1 MFRLLLILLFT
12 NILLPKGWNS
22 IAQEI
27 LFQGE
32 LGKFADA
39 SSFSYSP
46 SGFFYVA
53 DRHTNEIFKIDT
65 LGHVKK
71 YIGGYGWD
79 EYNFDD
85 PIFVYSTVLNVYVT
99 DKNNSRIEIFDK
111 DLNYITRISS
121 ENSGTGNKNLD
132 NARFEYPLGC
142 VVSSMGDYFI
152 LDSENKRVLKFGP
165 SGNYVLQFGGYDA
178 GKYYLSDPKRLA
190 ITNDNKIFVLDDSD
204 LIIFDQFGNGLLRV
218 KLSEKFSDLNITY
231 DKLVLNNQKD
241 IYYAFLGK
249 NNFEFKKVN
258 LTNYDLADEVVEALI
273 TGNNLF
279 VLTKNNILSFKMKKA
294 D

>member
-1 MFRLLLILLFT
+1 MMIKLISILIFT
-12 NILLPKGWNS
+12 NILF
-22 IAQEI
+22 AQEF
-27 LFQGE
+27 LFQNE

-65 LGHVKK
+65 LGNVRK

-85 PIFVYSTVLNVYVT
+85 PIFIYSTLLNVYVT
-99 DKNNSRIEIFDK
+99 DKNNHRIQIFDK
-111 DLNYITRISS
+111 DLNFITQLS
-121 ENSGTGNKNLD
+121 NQNPQPGNNNLD
-132 NARFEYPLGC
+132 NTIFGYPLGC
-142 VVSSMGDYFI
+142 VVSSMGDFFI
-152 LDSENKRVLKFGP
+152 LDSENKRILKFNP
-165 SGNYVLQFGGYDA
+165 SGNYLLQFGGYDA

-190 ITNDNKIFVLDDSD
+190 ITNDNKIFVLDNND

-218 KLSEKFSDLNITY
+218 KLSEIFFDLNITY
-231 DKLVLNNQKD
+231 DRLVLNNLAD
-241 IYYAFLGK
+241 IYYASLLK
-249 NNFEFKKVN
+249 NSFEIKKVI
-258 LTNYDLADEVVEALI
+258 LSNYKLSDKVVEALM
-273 TGNNLF
+273 TGSNLF